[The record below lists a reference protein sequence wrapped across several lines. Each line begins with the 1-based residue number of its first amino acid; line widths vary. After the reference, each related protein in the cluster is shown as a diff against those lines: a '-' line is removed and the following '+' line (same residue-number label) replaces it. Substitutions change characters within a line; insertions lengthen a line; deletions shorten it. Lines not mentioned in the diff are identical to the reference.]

1 MRHNIYALHSITG
14 RVTGDFNP
22 ADYSRFKFGDGEV
35 ARQFGQALAQDFIN
49 QRLPYIPID
58 ARLVVL
64 PSPYAFI
71 PTASYWMAQAFLR
84 ELNRS
89 LVEKARPVAH
99 EVKISRSITYR
110 DDYGNLTSEER
121 IRLIGNDS
129 FQVDPAALTGK
140 TLIFVD
146 DIRITGSHQLVVE
159 RMMSQY
165 GLTNPCTF
173 VYYGQLTNPD
183 VHPNIENYFNYY
195 AIGSLADLT
204 PIVQSSHFR
213 INTRLVK
220 YILNHRPA
228 DAHPFLEQQPRA
240 FLNELYDMALG
251 NEYHLIADYEPTLT
265 LLSQLLDVNNYQVL

>member
-1 MRHNIYALHSITG
+1 MRNEIYALHPITG
-14 RVTGDFNP
+14 RATIGFNP
-22 ADYSRFKFGDGEV
+22 AEYSRFKFGDGDV
-35 ARQFGQALAQDFIN
+35 ARQFGRTLAQGFVN
-49 QRLPYIPID
+49 NRLSYIPD
-58 ARLVVL
+58 EARLVVL

-89 LVEKARPVAH
+89 LVEHNRPIAH

-129 FQVDPAALTGK
+129 FQVDSAALTGK

-165 GLTNPCTF
+165 GLINPCIF
-173 VYYGQLTNPD
+173 VYYGQLTNLD

-204 PIVQSSHFR
+204 PIIQSPHFR

-228 DAHPFLEQQPRA
+228 DAHPFLERQPGA

-251 NEYHLIADYEPTLT
+251 NEYHLIAEYEPTLT
-265 LLSQLLDVNNYQVL
+265 LLNQLLDVNNYQEL

>member
-1 MRHNIYALHSITG
+1 MRNDIYALHPITD
-14 RVTGDFNP
+14 RATVSFNP
-22 ADYSRFKFGDGEV
+22 AEYSLFKFGDGAV
-35 ARQFGQALAQDFIN
+35 ARQFGRALAQGFVNN
-49 QRLPYIPID
+49 QLSHIPAD

-89 LVEKARPVAH
+89 LVELARPVAH
-99 EVKISRSITYR
+99 EVKIGRSITYR

-129 FQVDPAALTGK
+129 FQVDPAVLTGK

-159 RMMSQY
+159 RMMDQY
-165 GLTNPCTF
+165 GLTNSCIF
-173 VYYGQLTNPD
+173 VYYGQLINPD

-195 AIGSLADLT
+195 AIKSIADLT
-204 PIVQSSHFR
+204 PIIRSPQFR

-220 YILNHRPA
+220 YILNHQPA
-228 DAHPFLEQQPRA
+228 DAHPFLERQPEV

-251 NEYHLIADYEPTLT
+251 NEYHLIAEYEPTMM
-265 LLSQLLDVNNYQVL
+265 LLSQLLNVNNYQEL